1 MEKQRR
7 VIALGFFDGVHLGHG
22 ALLQRVKEA
31 ADRLGAVPAAFTFDE
46 SPTAALTGQDIPLLS
61 TVEDRTS
68 LMAQLYGIQEVVI
81 APFHTMQRMDWE
93 AFIADYLVG
102 QHGAVHVV
110 AGHDFRFGYK
120 GKGDPQRLEEKC
132 AQLGVG
138 CDIIPKVER
147 EGITISSTYIRSLIA
162 QGEMERAVEFLGHP
176 FQFTRQVAH
185 GKRLGTALGF
195 PTVNLSIPDGV
206 IVPAF
211 GVYAT
216 KVRVLPV
223 CPDGHEP
230 SGARPLPGEGP
241 YLAVTNVGVR
251 PTVADGDR
259 VTVEGFILDFNGD
272 LYGRTVRMEF
282 YHYLR
287 PERRFPSMEALAE
300 EIQRNAEQTR
310 GFFKGA

>member
-93 AFIADYLVG
+93 AFIADYLVR

-120 GKGDPQRLEEKC
+120 GKGDPQRLKEKC

-138 CDIIPKVER
+138 CDIIPKI
-147 EGITISSTYIRSLIA
+147 G
-162 QGEMERAVEFLGHP
+162 RAHV
-176 FQFTRQVAH
+176 
-185 GKRLGTALGF
+185 
-195 PTVNLSIPDGV
+195 
-206 IVPAF
+206 
-211 GVYAT
+211 
-216 KVRVLPV
+216 
-223 CPDGHEP
+223 
-230 SGARPLPGEGP
+230 
-241 YLAVTNVGVR
+241 
-251 PTVADGDR
+251 
-259 VTVEGFILDFNGD
+259 
-272 LYGRTVRMEF
+272 
-282 YHYLR
+282 
-287 PERRFPSMEALAE
+287 
-300 EIQRNAEQTR
+300 
-310 GFFKGA
+310 